1 VGQTIGLCRA
11 STSPRLTTALRKHIP
26 TTGCCLR
33 YNRLTE
39 RVTVAS
45 DGDITKLLAAMRRGD
60 PLAEANLVAL
70 VYEDFHALAKRYM
83 NRERPDHT
91 LQPTALVNE
100 AYVRLLRDNPAEW
113 QSRAHFFAAASIVM
127 RRILVDHARSR
138 AAAKRPGGKQRVEL
152 DEFMAAASPRI
163 EQLLILDEAL
173 TRLAD
178 WDRRQARLVEM
189 IYFGGLTESE
199 AAAVMGISERTVK
212 RDWRAARAWLQS
224 QLGGAPV

>member
-1 VGQTIGLCRA
+1 
-11 STSPRLTTALRKHIP
+11 
-26 TTGCCLR
+26 
-33 YNRLTE
+33 
-39 RVTVAS
+39 VTVAG
-45 DGDITKLLAAMRRGD
+45 DDDITKLLAAMRRGD
-60 PLAEANLVAL
+60 PTAEADLVAL
-70 VYEDFHALAKRYM
+70 VYDDFHALAKRYM
-83 NRERPDHT
+83 IHERPDHT

-113 QSRAHFFAAASIVM
+113 QSRTHFFAAASIVM

-138 AAAKRPGGKQRVEL
+138 AAAKRPGGRQRVEL
-152 DEFMAAASPRI
+152 DEFMASAGPRI

-199 AAAVMGISERTVK
+199 AARVMGISERTVK

-224 QLGGAPV
+224 QLGGTPA